1 MTQRNQK
8 RRGLGWLG
16 SLLLLVISSAAGCGK
31 PLGQVSGK
39 VFFKDQALD
48 SGTVT
53 FVGQDNYKA
62 FCAIGPDNTY
72 SFDNVPVGP
81 VKIAFESH
89 HRVPPGFRNGKPP
102 PKFLQKEETPAPA
115 PPIPEKY
122 KNPEQSGLTY
132 TVKAGQQIFDIKL
145 NP

>member
-1 MTQRNQK
+1 MSHSNQRK
-8 RRGLGWLG
+8 RGFA
-16 SLLLLVISSAAGCGK
+16 SVLVLIALAIAGCGK
-31 PLGQVSGK
+31 KPMGQVSGK
-39 VFFKDQALD
+39 VFFQDQPLD

-53 FVGQDNYKA
+53 LVGQGNYQV

-81 VKIAFESH
+81 VKIAFENH
-89 HRVPPGFRNGKPP
+89 HRVPPGFRNGKAP

-115 PPIPEKY
+115 LPIPAKY
-122 KNPEQSGLTY
+122 KNAEESGLTY
-132 TVKAGQQIFDIKL
+132 TVKAGPQTFHIKL